1 MNYMIKV
8 GSQNGDLG
16 VTFKLDDGVFN
27 AGYSKFLEMYGFTRD
42 GYAQFLGDMFI
53 EEMKRVLKD

>member
-27 AGYSKFLEMYGFTRD
+27 AGTVSFSRCTVSPETGMLNFLVTC
-42 GYAQFLGDMFI
+42 L
-53 EEMKRVLKD
+53 LKN